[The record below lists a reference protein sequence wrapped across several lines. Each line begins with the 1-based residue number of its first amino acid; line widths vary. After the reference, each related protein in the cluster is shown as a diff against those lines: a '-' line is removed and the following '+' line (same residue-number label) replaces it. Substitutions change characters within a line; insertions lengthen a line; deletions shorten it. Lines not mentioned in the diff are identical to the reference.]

1 ESHPGE
7 PYLLAAAVENGAAPD
22 VDGGRAPETKP
33 ALLAGLDV
41 ERDQQAVA
49 GGGEL
54 GPADGDVEAAGLVR
68 RKRPACKLGRDQ
80 PIDFGERNVDR
91 HREVDPPRLG
101 LGKQIE
107 RRRERAFP

>member
-1 ESHPGE
+1 RLKIGTRCARRRIDERCFRCDVESDLGE

-49 GGGEL
+49 RGGEL
-54 GPADGDVEAAGLVR
+54 GPADCDVEAAGLVR
-68 RKRPACKLGRDQ
+68 RKRPASKPGPHQ
-80 PIDFGERNVDR
+80 PI
-91 HREVDPPRLG
+91 
-101 LGKQIE
+101 
-107 RRRERAFP
+107 